1 MTSSSMGVSW
11 LLIGVVVFGLIL
23 FPLLFWKRK

>member
-11 LLIGVVVFGLIL
+11 LLIGAVVVGLIL